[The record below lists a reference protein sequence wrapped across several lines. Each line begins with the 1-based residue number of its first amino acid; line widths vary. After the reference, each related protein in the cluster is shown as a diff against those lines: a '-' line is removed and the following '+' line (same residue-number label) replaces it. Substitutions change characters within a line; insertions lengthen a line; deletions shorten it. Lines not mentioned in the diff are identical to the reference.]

1 MRRIAASALLL
12 CAAACTQP
20 QPEPAAVDD
29 AAGDA
34 ASASARTVESDAEQS
49 EQKPDPA
56 LAVRPET
63 RTGSKCLADEA
74 VAFSCP
80 MKSGKHVS
88 VCITESNGTKFAQY
102 RFGPPDGPAELV
114 WPVKPDSGRLSF
126 TSVPYSGGGEGQII
140 FTNGDTTYAVF
151 SRIVRTHFVEGEP
164 NYPAITDGIIVKRG
178 GAVLGELLCMGDQA
192 EMPVNF
198 GLAKEYMDA
207 APELITDG

>member
-1 MRRIAASALLL
+1 MRRIAAFALLFYV
-12 CAAACTQP
+12 AACTQP
-20 QPEPAAVDD
+20 EPQPAAIDD
-29 AAGDA
+29 AADNVA
-34 ASASARTVESDAEQS
+34 TASAEPVKSDAEQS
-49 EQKPDPA
+49 EQKPGPA
-56 LAVRPET
+56 PAVRPVAK
-63 RTGSKCLADEA
+63 TGSQCLAGEG
-74 VAFSCP
+74 VAFTCP

-88 VCITESNGTKFAQY
+88 VCITQSDGSKFAQY

-114 WPVKPDSGRLSF
+114 WPAKPDSGRLSF
-126 TSVPYSGGGEGQII
+126 ASVPYSGGGEGQII

-207 APELITDG
+207 APELITGG